1 MRFHRRVLRVVAVLN
16 NAGDEV
22 WAGDGLRVTGYDSM
36 IDLRDVFAKLGMG
49 PKAVLRKRDANK
61 AGLSGDESDDT
72 LIGMMADNPRLLQRP
87 IGVLGDKAAV
97 GRPVENLLSL
107 V

>member
-1 MRFHRRVLRVVAVLN
+1 LLN
-16 NAGDEV
+16 ENGIAHTYREYTQDPLTE
-22 WAGDGLRVTGYDSM
+22 AE
-36 IDLRDVFAKLGMG
+36 LRDVFAKLGMG